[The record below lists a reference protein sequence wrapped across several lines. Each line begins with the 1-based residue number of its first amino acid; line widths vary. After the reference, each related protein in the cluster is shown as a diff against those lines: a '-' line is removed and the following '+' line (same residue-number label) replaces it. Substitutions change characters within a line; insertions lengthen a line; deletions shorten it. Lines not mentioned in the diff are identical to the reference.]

1 MNAIQLTDEQTKLLD
16 DAASAAVRACDELVV
31 SLDGNVT
38 LEFAAKQL
46 FTRMDEIVNV
56 RNKNRGTIEALRAE
70 LPGAEAR
77 GDAGAVAE
85 INAQIEALSA

>member
-1 MNAIQLTDEQTKLLD
+1 MNTINLTDEQTKSLD
-16 DAASAAVRACDELVV
+16 DAARAAVRACDELVA
-31 SLDGNVT
+31 SLGGDVN

-70 LPGAEAR
+70 LPGAEQR
-77 GDAGAVAE
+77 GDVGAVAE

>member
-1 MNAIQLTDEQTKLLD
+1 MNTINLTDEQTKLLD
-16 DAASAAVRACDELVV
+16 DAARAAVRACDEFVA
-31 SLDGNVT
+31 SLDGRVD
-38 LEFAAKQL
+38 LQFAAKQL
-46 FTRMDEIVNV
+46 FVRMDEIVHV
-56 RNKNRGTIEALRAE
+56 RAKNRGTIEALRAE

>member
-1 MNAIQLTDEQTKLLD
+1 MNAINLTDEQTKLLD
-16 DAASAAVRACDELVV
+16 DAARAAVQTCDEFVA
-31 SLDGNVT
+31 SLDGRVT

-56 RNKNRGTIEALRAE
+56 RNRNRGTIEALQAE

-77 GDAGAVAE
+77 GDAGAVSE
-85 INAQIEALSA
+85 IKAQIEALSA